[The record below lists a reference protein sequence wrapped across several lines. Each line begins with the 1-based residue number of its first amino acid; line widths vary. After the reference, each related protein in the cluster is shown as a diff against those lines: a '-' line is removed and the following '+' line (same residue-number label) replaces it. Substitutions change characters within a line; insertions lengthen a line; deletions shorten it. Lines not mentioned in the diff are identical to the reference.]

1 MLWKLVWTER
11 GKNMTTLNQTPSANR
26 LHIGFFGKRNSG
38 KSSLINAFTGQEIS
52 IVSDVLGTTTDVV
65 SKPMEIH
72 GLGACV
78 LLDTAGFDDEGELGK
93 VRVEKTEK
101 AAEKIEIAVLVFS
114 GKEPNKVIE
123 SKEKMGEIDSKANS
137 ELNFDI
143 EQEMQWFKKFKSQKT
158 PVLAVVNKVDVLT
171 EAEQTILAE
180 RIRKELKVEPV
191 LVSALE
197 KKGIEE
203 LKEAIIRLVPEEF
216 GEQTITGDLVSEEDV
231 VLLVMPQDIQAP
243 KGRLILPQVQT
254 IRELLDKKCT
264 VISTTTDK
272 IDNAL
277 AALKNPPKL
286 IITDSQ
292 VFKTV
297 YEKKPEESMLTSFS
311 VLFAGYKGDLSYYI
325 EGANVISQLTEES
338 RVLIAECCTHAPL
351 EEDIGRVKIPMMLR
365 KKIGQGLTVDMVSGT
380 DFPKDLT
387 EYDLIIQ
394 CGACMFNRKYV
405 MSRIDRAK
413 EQGVPMCNYGV
424 TIAYLTGILDKISY

>member
-1 MLWKLVWTER
+1 
-11 GKNMTTLNQTPSANR
+11 MTTLNQTPSANR

-38 KSSLINAFTGQEIS
+38 KSSLINAFTGQEVS
-52 IVSDVLGTTTDVV
+52 IVSDVAGTTTDVV
-65 SKPMEIH
+65 SKPMEIS

-78 LLDTAGFDDEGELGK
+78 LLDTAGFDDVGELGTI
-93 VRVEKTEK
+93 RVEKTEK
-101 AAEKIEIAVLVFS
+101 AAEKIEIAVLIFTDKGVEQ
-114 GKEPNKVIE
+114 G
-123 SKEKMGEIDSKANS
+123 
-137 ELNFDI
+137 I
-143 EQEMQWFKKFKSQKT
+143 EQEIQWCKKFKAKKT
-158 PVLAVVNKVDVLT
+158 PVLAVVNKIDTLT
-171 EAEQTILAE
+171 EKEQAAIAN
-180 RIRKELKVEPV
+180 RIRTELKIEPV
-191 LVSALE
+191 FVSALK

-203 LKEAIIRLVPEEF
+203 LKEAIIRLIPEEF
-216 GEQTITGDLVSEEDV
+216 GEQTITGDLVTEEDV

-254 IRELLDKKCT
+254 IRELLDKRCT

-272 IDNAL
+272 MEHSL
-277 AALKNPPKL
+277 AVLKHPPKL

-297 YEKKPEESMLTSFS
+297 YEKKPKESMLTSFS

-325 EGANVISQLTEES
+325 EGANAISQLTES
-338 RVLIAECCTHAPL
+338 SKVLIAECCTHAPL

-365 KKIGQGLTVDMVSGT
+365 KKVGEELTVDMVSGT
-380 DFPKDLT
+380 DFPKDLIG
-387 EYDLIIQ
+387 YDLIIQ

>member
-1 MLWKLVWTER
+1 
-11 GKNMTTLNQTPSANR
+11 MTTLNQTPSANR
-26 LHIGFFGKRNSG
+26 LYIGFFGKRNSG
-38 KSSLINAFTGQEIS
+38 KSSLINTFTGQEVS

-93 VRVEKTEK
+93 IRVEKTEK
-101 AAEKIEIAVLVFS
+101 AAEKIDIAVIVFS
-114 GKEPNKVIE
+114 GRE
-123 SKEKMGEIDSKANS
+123 
-137 ELNFDI
+137 I
-143 EQEMQWFKKFKSQKT
+143 EQEIQWFKKFKAQKT
-158 PVLAVVNKVDVLT
+158 AVLAVVNKIDTMT
-171 EAEQTILAE
+171 EEEQNTFAS
-180 RIRKELKVEPV
+180 RIEKELKVKPV

-203 LKEAIIRLVPEEF
+203 LKEAIIRLIPEEF
-216 GEQTITGDLVSEEDV
+216 GEQTITGDLISEDDV

-272 IDNAL
+272 LDHAL
-277 AALKNPPKL
+277 AVLRNPPKL

-297 YEKKPEESMLTSFS
+297 YEKKTEESMLTSFS

-325 EGANVISQLTEES
+325 EGANAISQLTENS
-338 RVLIAECCTHAPL
+338 KVLIAECCTHAPL

-365 KKIGQGLTVDMVSGT
+365 KRIGQGLTVDMVSGT

-405 MSRIDRAK
+405 MSRIDRAR

>member
-1 MLWKLVWTER
+1 
-11 GKNMTTLNQTPSANR
+11 MTTLNQTPSANR

-38 KSSLINAFTGQEIS
+38 KSSLINAVTGQEVS

-93 VRVEKTEK
+93 IRVEKTEK
-101 AAEKIEIAVLVFS
+101 AAEKIEIAVMVFS
-114 GKEPNKVIE
+114 SDEV
-123 SKEKMGEIDSKANS
+123 
-137 ELNFDI
+137 
-143 EQEMQWFKKFKSQKT
+143 EQELQWCKKFKVKKT
-158 PVLAVVNKVDVLT
+158 PVLPVINKIDVLT
-171 EAEQTILAE
+171 EAEQTALAD
-180 RIRKELKVEPV
+180 RIRTELKCEPV
-191 LVSALE
+191 FVSTLE
-197 KKGIEE
+197 KTGIEE
-203 LKEAIIRLVPEEF
+203 LKEAIIRLIPEEF
-216 GEQTITGDLVSEEDV
+216 GEQTITGDLVSEDDV

-272 IDNAL
+272 LENAL
-277 AALKNPPKL
+277 SALKNPPKL

-292 VFKTV
+292 VFKIV

-325 EGANVISQLTEES
+325 EGANAISRLTEDS
-338 RVLIAECCTHAPL
+338 KVLIAECCTHAPL

-365 KKIGQGLTVDMVSGT
+365 KRVGQGLTVDMVSGT

-387 EYDLIIQ
+387 DYDLIIQ